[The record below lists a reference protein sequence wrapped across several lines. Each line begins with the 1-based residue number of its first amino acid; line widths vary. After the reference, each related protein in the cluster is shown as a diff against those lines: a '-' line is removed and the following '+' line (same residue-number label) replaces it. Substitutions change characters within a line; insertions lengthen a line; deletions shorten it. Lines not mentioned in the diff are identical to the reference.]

1 LRNSI
6 RVLGVFLAWILLIT
20 IANAVEIGTS
30 VGINLET
37 EQFKPLIWMC
47 DGRVVLDDPIE
58 SGRISEAGEEL
69 VERINNY
76 AFSGEQ
82 IQWKVLVMDKNGI
95 EKIKDVYVAVGEQGS
110 QNFIE
115 ANCVLDS
122 ILEDGAVIDESCN
135 ARIGEEVLYE
145 AREANTMAYYVCTFT
160 VEPQMHGE
168 YWVHATVVDLDDLFS
183 TVDEDEYWFFNPT
196 LELKIL
202 GSNLDFGSVRPGTTA
217 YSKTIL
223 VHNGCENGSG
233 VMLDM
238 FISGTDFYDLAHSGA
253 KCPDSNVLSL
263 ENFAYYAVNGAYSTR
278 DDSRSDSEGYVGINY
293 GDRFDNTFYN
303 NNEIIQAQ
311 QQGPYYVA
319 NILAPGAEMALTFRL
334 SLPEPCNGNFNSGS
348 IYFWAEA
355 I

>member
-1 LRNSI
+1 M
-6 RVLGVFLAWILLIT
+6 RVSTILDVLLAAVLLT
-20 IANAVEIGTS
+20 AFANAVEIGSS
-30 VGINLET
+30 VGISIEA

-47 DGRVVLDDPIE
+47 DGRVVLDDYLE
-58 SGRISEAGEEL
+58 SGRISGGEEEL

-76 AFSGEQ
+76 AFTGEQ
-82 IQWKVLVMDKNGI
+82 IQWRVLVMDKNGI

-110 QNFIE
+110 EDYIE
-115 ANCVLDS
+115 ANCVLDEVLS
-122 ILEDGAVIDESCN
+122 GGEYIDKSCN
-135 ARIGEEVLYE
+135 ARIGEEVLDYVPGD
-145 AREANTMAYYVCTFT
+145 NMMAYYVCTFT

-183 TVDEDEYWFFNPT
+183 TVDEDEYWFLNPR
-196 LELKIL
+196 LELKII
-202 GSNLDFGSVRPGTTA
+202 GANLDFGTVKPGTTA

-223 VHNGCENGSG
+223 VHNGCENNSG
-233 VMLDM
+233 VLLDM
-238 FISGTDFYDLAHSGA
+238 FISGTDFYDPAHSGA
-253 KCPDSNVLSL
+253 KCPDSNVLRL
-263 ENFAYYAVNGAYSTR
+263 ENFAYYGVNGAYSTR
-278 DDSRSDSEGYVGINY
+278 DDGRSDVEGYVGIEY
-293 GDRFDNTFYN
+293 GDHFDSTFYDR
-303 NNEIIQAQ
+303 NEIIQVQ